1 MPIDHLDALAALIVI
16 DLQRGTL
23 SNPMVRPRD
32 ELLANVTKLLTAFR
46 TRRLPVGLANVDG
59 TPAGRND
66 HGGFAR
72 EYPAEFTELIPEL
85 EQQPADLTVTR
96 RAWSAFAGTDLD
108 ATLSA
113 LGVTQV
119 VIAGVATSF
128 GVESTARHSYDSGY
142 HVVFAVD
149 AITDFRAASHE
160 NTVTRIFPVLG
171 QTGST
176 AEIVAQ
182 LPSR

>member
-1 MPIDHLDALAALIVI
+1 MPIDHLDALPALIVI

-32 ELLANVTKLLTAFR
+32 ELLANVTDLLTAFR
-46 TRRLPVGLANVDG
+46 TRGLPVVLANVDG

-66 HGGFAR
+66 YGGSAG
-72 EYPAEFTELIPEL
+72 EYPAEFTELVPEL

-96 RAWSAFAGTDLD
+96 RAWSAFEGTDLD

-128 GVESTARHSYDSGY
+128 GVESTARHAYDSGY

-149 AITDFRAASHE
+149 AITDFRAESHE
-160 NTVTRIFPVLG
+160 NSVTRIFPVLG